1 LTDAP
6 AEVFKAI

>member
-6 AEVFKAI
+6 F